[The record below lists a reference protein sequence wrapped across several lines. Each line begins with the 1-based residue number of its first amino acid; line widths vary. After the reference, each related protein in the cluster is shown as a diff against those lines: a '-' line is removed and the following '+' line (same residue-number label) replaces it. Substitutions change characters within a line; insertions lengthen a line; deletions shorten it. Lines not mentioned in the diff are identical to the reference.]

1 MSNSTNTEAPPASTL
16 NSLCE
21 RFRQWLDG
29 IFTYYN
35 TEFWKR
41 TTKVRPRRYCKE
53 RGLPSKKGGYEVE
66 DKDYVVV
73 PVAAAASGTTGAGRV
88 GAGRVAAAADHRLEQ
103 KYLNGYP
110 NGAGK
115 RRRLDAMV

>member
-1 MSNSTNTEAPPASTL
+1 MSDSTNTEASPTATL

-21 RFRQWLDG
+21 RFHQWLDG
-29 IFTYYN
+29 IFIYYN
-35 TEFWKR
+35 TEFWKQ

-53 RGLPSKKGGYEVE
+53 RELPSKKGDKV

-73 PVAAAASGTTGAGRV
+73 PVGEEER
-88 GAGRVAAAADHRLEQ
+88 RLEQ

-115 RRRLDAMV
+115 RRCVDTMV